1 MVITRLEF
9 PPETGV
15 HPTPGNLCCI
25 EYIRQIDP
33 NIYWVRVRAIELHQ
47 FSRWHTAIF
56 MQEQLIQTLQLEES
70 LYLASKRIV
79 APYQPALTARNHE
92 FLGGFLV
99 HVLCS
104 LERDSYLVHTMSVI
118 YNFEGGPQKM
128 ALSRDQL
135 TCVLPVPE
143 W

>member
-1 MVITRLEF
+1 MVITSLEF
-9 PPETGV
+9 PAETEV
-15 HPTPGNLCCI
+15 HQTPCNLWSVEC
-25 EYIRQIDP
+25 IRQLDSKS
-33 NIYWVRVRAIELHQ
+33 YWISVCAVRIEP
-47 FSRWHTAIF
+47 FSWWHTAVF
-56 MQEQLIQTLQLEES
+56 TQEQLDQSLQLGES
-70 LYLASKRIV
+70 LYLTSEQIV
-79 APYQPALTARNHE
+79 AMYQPALTAGNHE

-99 HVLCS
+99 HVMSS
-104 LERDSYLVHTMSVI
+104 LERDSYLVHAMSVI